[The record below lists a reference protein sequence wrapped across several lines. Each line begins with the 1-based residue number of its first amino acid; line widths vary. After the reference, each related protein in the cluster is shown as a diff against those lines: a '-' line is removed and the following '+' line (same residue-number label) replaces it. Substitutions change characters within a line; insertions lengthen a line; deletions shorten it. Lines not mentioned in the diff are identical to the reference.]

1 MAEFF
6 AKFEEIWAIIW
17 NFLYSTVLGG
27 LKKDEE

>member
-17 NFLYSTVLGG
+17 NFLYSTVLGD
-27 LKKDEE
+27 LKK

>member
-17 NFLYSTVLGG
+17 KFLYSTVLAG